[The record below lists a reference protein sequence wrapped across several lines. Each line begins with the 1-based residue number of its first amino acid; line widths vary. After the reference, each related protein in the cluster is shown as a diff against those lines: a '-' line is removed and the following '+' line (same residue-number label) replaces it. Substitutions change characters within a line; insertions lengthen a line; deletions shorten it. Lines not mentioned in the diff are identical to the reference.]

1 MITLG
6 FDGSSIE
13 TGGCSWGKKRVGGT
27 YGLLNLAGWQKLLP
41 NSICLSNPLSVSPL
55 LEGKVRPL
63 PPIFRPRPPSS
74 GDQTLIGLDFIS
86 LYLFFPPLYLPSS
99 RILPSLLLHPFLL
112 QLPPTFQFRGDTF
125 LAPRNERPR
134 DTSAIV
140 RPDRWR
146 ISLWPV
152 RPVPELVISRERLS
166 PLKWNW
172 PFRSSTHPLFLIHL
186 ARENESLSDHF
197 ELMVCVY
204 VFACVYVW
212 SLCWKSSRCL
222 RTLSR
227 LRIDGVCIFWIVDY
241 LFFLD
246 RA

>member
-152 RPVPELVISRERLS
+152 RLPELVISRERG
-166 PLKWNW
+166 
-172 PFRSSTHPLFLIHL
+172 
-186 ARENESLSDHF
+186 
-197 ELMVCVY
+197 C
-204 VFACVYVW
+204 
-212 SLCWKSSRCL
+212 
-222 RTLSR
+222 R
-227 LRIDGVCIFWIVDY
+227 L
-241 LFFLD
+241 
-246 RA
+246 